1 MPFAVVAAIV
11 GIGEPVTVPRLL
23 DGEGRVAGDSDGE
36 TVEELFS
43 KGVAYAYGGG
53 GAGVALSDGVE
64 EIDGDSIGGDSIGED
79 STGEDSAGRDALDGD
94 AIGVD
99 EAGEIEEVAMAA
111 DSVQA
116 PPGGR
121 SAQQP

>member
-1 MPFAVVAAIV
+1 MPFAAVAGIV
-11 GIGEPVTVPRLL
+11 ETGEAVADPRLWY
-23 DGEGRVAGDSDGE
+23 GEGRVAGDTDGE
-36 TVEELFS
+36 LAVELLS
-43 KGVAYAYGGG
+43 KGVAN
-53 GAGVALSDGVE
+53 GVALSDGVDE
-64 EIDGDSIGGDSIGED
+64 TDGTTIGSDSIGED
-79 STGEDSAGRDALDGD
+79 SAGGDSIAGD

-99 EAGEIEEVAMAA
+99 EAGETEEVAITA